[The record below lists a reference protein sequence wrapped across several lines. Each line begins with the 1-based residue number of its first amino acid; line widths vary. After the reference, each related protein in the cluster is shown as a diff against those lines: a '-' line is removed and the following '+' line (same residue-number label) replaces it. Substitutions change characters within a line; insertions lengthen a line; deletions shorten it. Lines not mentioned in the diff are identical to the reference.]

1 MYIMTIEKLRE
12 MVEKDTVLNDLELD
26 REAIRIPSL
35 HGKYLG
41 ILLDEKMLYR
51 KLEKDYQEELKFK
64 WEYFTGKTDSAT
76 LLKRNLDPFPLKIL
90 KNDLDL
96 YINADTILSE
106 LNLKVK
112 LQQYKIEYLE
122 GVIKEL
128 NNRQWVIRSII
139 DWRKFTNGVN

>member
-1 MYIMTIEKLRE
+1 MTIEKLRE

-64 WEYFTGKTDSAT
+64 WEYFTGKTDSAI

-96 YINADTILSE
+96 YINADTTLSE

>member
-1 MYIMTIEKLRE
+1 MTIEKLRE
-12 MVEKDTVLNDLELD
+12 MVEKDTTLNDLELD

-41 ILLDEKMLYR
+41 ILLDEKMIYR
-51 KLEKDYQEELKFK
+51 KLEKEYEEELKFK
-64 WEYFTGKTDSAT
+64 WEYYTGKVEASELT
-76 LLKRNLDPFPLKIL
+76 KRNLDPFPLKIL

-96 YINADTILSE
+96 YINADSILSE

>member
-1 MYIMTIEKLRE
+1 

-64 WEYFTGKTDSAT
+64 WEYFTGKTDSAI

-96 YINADTILSE
+96 YINADTTLSE